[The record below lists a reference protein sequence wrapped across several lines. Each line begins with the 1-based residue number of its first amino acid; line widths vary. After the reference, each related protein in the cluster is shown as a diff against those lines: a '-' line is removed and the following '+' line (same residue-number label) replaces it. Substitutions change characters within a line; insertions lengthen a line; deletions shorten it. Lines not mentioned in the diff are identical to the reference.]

1 LGGSYY
7 VEALTNEIESR
18 TWDYIKKIEEQ
29 GGLLKAITNGWIHRE
44 YKQAI
49 IDYDRKLKTGE
60 LTIIGVNKVRLDP
73 DKVPYKVPIFKSDRK
88 SVDVLKKR
96 IKKLRETRDS
106 ARHALAM
113 KKLDEV
119 LRSDANSFPAVKDA
133 VEAHATPGELGA
145 AVMKVY
151 GKWTYPIG
159 V

>member
-1 LGGSYY
+1 M
-7 VEALTNEIESR
+7 
-18 TWDYIKKIEEQ
+18 TWDYIKKIEDH

-60 LTIIGVNKVRLDP
+60 LTIIGVNKFRLDP

-96 IKKLRETRDS
+96 IKKLRETRDN

-119 LRSDANSFPAVKDA
+119 LRSDDNTFPAVTEA